1 MGRPGRAR
9 RRLAAAAIV
18 LLAARGVEA
27 QSNLAQPGAPQP
39 APPRPAM
46 PRVTFAEAIATAVE
60 RNPTVK
66 QAADG
71 ILQAQ
76 ALLGQ
81 ATALIMPTVAGG
93 VTATL
98 LNAAQSLNGQT
109 ATSRGNVVGSL
120 TVSAPL
126 VAPVQ
131 WALRA
136 QAMDARRVAELS
148 AADIRKQVAV
158 AAADACLSIV
168 ALRQVLDADLRARDV
183 AKAHYDD
190 ASERRIAGAGS
201 RLNELRAEQ
210 SFSSDQALVET
221 AQANLYQAQEALG
234 VLLAADGPADLADQ
248 PVLVVPPSLDAALD
262 AMPLARTDLLLLV
275 GRKNLAARVLSD
287 SWKDWLPSVTGMF
300 TPQLTRPETLLQQG
314 WSWSAQAVATIPIFD
329 SGYRRA
335 SKALREVGLDTV
347 KLEEEAALRQARSE
361 ARAARD
367 LLGAAERALRFAV
380 DAADQAHQVVEMVL
394 VSFRVGA
401 STNIEVIDAQRV
413 ALDADTAVAVAEH
426 DVRLARLN
434 LLVALGLFPR
444 L

>member
-1 MGRPGRAR
+1 MGRRGQAR
-9 RRLAAAAIV
+9 WPMAAAVIV
-18 LLAARGVEA
+18 LLAARGVQG
-27 QSNLAQPGAPQP
+27 QSRLALPGAPP
-39 APPRPAM
+39 SAPPRPAM

-66 QAADG
+66 QAAEG

-81 ATALIMPTVAGG
+81 ATAIIRPNVAGG

-98 LNAAQSLNGQT
+98 LNAAQSINGQR
-109 ATSRGNVVGSL
+109 AASRGEVVGTL
-120 TVSAPL
+120 TLSAPL

-136 QAMDARRVAELS
+136 QALDARRVAELS

-201 RLNELRAEQ
+201 RLNELRAQQ

-248 PVLVVPPSLDAALD
+248 PVLEVPPSFDAALD

-287 SWKDWLPSVTGMF
+287 SWKDWLPSVNGMF
-300 TPQLTRPETLLQQG
+300 TPQLARPETLLQQG
-314 WSWSAQAVATIPIFD
+314 WSWSAQVVATIPIFD

-347 KLEEEAALRQARSE
+347 KLEEEAGLRQARSE

-380 DAADQAHQVVEMVL
+380 DAADQAYQVVEMVL

-434 LLVALGLFPR
+434 LLVALGLFPK